1 MIELGENAS
10 DENSAQVSNAENS
23 DNCDCFMF
31 VLGEDKL
38 GKNISLCGLFGSRK
52 VLFGSRKVLP
62 KKNKLVEKKL
72 VARCARVAQKRELG
86 NI

>member
-38 GKNISLCGLFGSRK
+38 GKNMSLCGS
-52 VLFGSRKVLP
+52 
-62 KKNKLVEKKL
+62 KKTKQRSGKETCSLGV
-72 VARCARVAQKRELG
+72 RELLK
-86 NI
+86 NES

>member
-1 MIELGENAS
+1 MVVARARDGTRSPILGAVKPARSGIMIELGENAS

-38 GKNISLCGLFGSRK
+38 GKNITLCGA
-52 VLFGSRKVLP
+52 FGSRKVLP
-62 KKNKLVEKKL
+62 
-72 VARCARVAQKRELG
+72 
-86 NI
+86 